1 MSEKEML
8 LLSNY
13 VYMDISTDEMSI
25 GDSIDRFRNS
35 EGGFDGESVA
45 KAGIGGGLSRDEAA
59 DLFKRIDEMPDDFK
73 NLYPSK
79 ILNDED
85 VRGVCYTQ
93 GKSDTGEACV
103 VFRGTGGTYEAWHDN
118 VLGQCR
124 VDTAIQMQAAD
135 WVDNECALYS
145 SLQVCGHS
153 KGGNL
158 AMYTTVVSS
167 AAVTSCVSFDGQGF
181 SQDFLNAYP
190 DEIAVSSGKI
200 KSVSAHNDFVNIL
213 LNPIAGETVYTENEG
228 KGVNAH
234 SSYYMLISNE
244 YDENGNIISTKK
256 QSVLSRTL
264 DELADGVAMRL
275 NMLPGSGNE
284 DFTGLLAALVAGII
298 SSDKSKEYE
307 QGRVA
312 ESTLDVGEYL
322 LSGGL
327 LNGNILRG
335 NSLSG
340 NLSGVL
346 DGGLSGRS
354 SVSARSALSAIKLTA
369 LVNETKCDGLK
380 RSGSEIE
387 DVGKAMQ
394 GVGSRLDEMIFGT
407 DTSNRIDCYI
417 RTKID
422 GIKDRLDENIRG
434 IFTYSDTIRDIGR
447 MYALSEAKVGEYMA

>member
-13 VYMDISTDEMSI
+13 VYLDISTDEMSI
-25 GDSIDRFRNS
+25 GDSIDRFRN
-35 EGGFDGESVA
+35 EGGGFDGESVA
-45 KAGIGGGLSRDEAA
+45 NAGIGGGLSRDEAA
-59 DLFKRIDEMPDDFK
+59 DLFRRIDEMPDDFK

-85 VRGVCYTQ
+85 VRGVCYTK
-93 GKSDTGEACV
+93 GKTDTGEAYL

-124 VDTAIQMQAAD
+124 ADTAIQMRAAD

-145 SLQVCGHS
+145 DLKVCGHS

-158 AMYTTVVSS
+158 AMYTAVVSS
-167 AAVTSCVSFDGQGF
+167 AAISYCVSFDGQGF
-181 SQDFLNAYP
+181 SQDFLDSYS
-190 DEIAVSSGKI
+190 DEIAAASGKI
-200 KSVSAHNDFVNIL
+200 KSVNAHNDFVNIL

-244 YDENGNIISTKK
+244 YDENGNIISTRK
-256 QSVLSRTL
+256 QSVLSKAI
-264 DELADGVAMRL
+264 DELADGVALRL

-307 QGRVA
+307 RGRVA
-312 ESTLDVGEYL
+312 DSALDVGEYL

-327 LNGNILRG
+327 
-335 NSLSG
+335 
-340 NLSGVL
+340 GV
-346 DGGLSGRS
+346 
-354 SVSARSALSAIKLTA
+354 RSAFPDLSAIKLTA
-369 LVNETKCDGLK
+369 LINETKCDGLK

-387 DVGKAMQ
+387 NIGKAMQ
-394 GVGSRLDEMIFGT
+394 GIGSRLDEMIFET
-407 DTSNRIDCYI
+407 TASNKIDCYI

-422 GIKDRLDENIRG
+422 GIKERLDENIRG
-434 IFTYSDTIRDIGR
+434 IFTYSDTILDIGR
-447 MYALSEAKVGEYMA
+447 MYALSEEKVGGILAG

>member
-85 VRGVCYTQ
+85 IRGVCYTQ

-145 SLQVCGHS
+145 NLQVCGHS

-158 AMYTTVVSS
+158 AMYTAVVSS

-181 SQDFLNAYP
+181 SQDFLDAYS

-244 YDENGNIISTKK
+244 YDENGNIISTRK
-256 QSVLSRTL
+256 QSVLSRAL

-312 ESTLDVGEYL
+312 ESTMDVGEYL

-327 LNGNILRG
+327 RGGLNRG
-335 NSLSG
+335 PGS
-340 NLSGVL
+340 
-346 DGGLSGRS
+346 GLSGGS
-354 SVSARSALSAIKLTA
+354 GRSAFPDLSAIKLTA

-394 GVGSRLDEMIFGT
+394 GIGSRLDEMIFGT

-434 IFTYSDTIRDIGR
+434 IFTYSDTIRDISR